1 MRINMKYVRIFLS
14 PIVFVF
20 IFILG
25 FIIPFYILFLIL
37 GITQII
43 ETFFLET
50 EDRNKKIEEGFIMM
64 ICFLIIPYLL
74 TIKFINNE
82 Y

>member
-20 IFILG
+20 VFISG
-25 FIIPFYILFLIL
+25 FLIPFYILFFML
-37 GITQII
+37 GIIQVLQSILFEEYSEI
-43 ETFFLET
+43 
-50 EDRNKKIEEGFIMM
+50 KEGFMMM
-64 ICFLIIPYLL
+64 ICFLIIPYYE
-74 TIKFINNE
+74 TKKFINNE